1 MRDISKPNWAIQDAN
16 DTLNEAEAFWDWHRE
31 FNQKS
36 NVSTAAR
43 AVGNAMATLA
53 LGEDLKLCLF
63 DDELV
68 GHTFIGAFAHWTGLP
83 AQTVV
88 EEIENLKKAG
98 WITHIPRGKS
108 EWDALYYLTIPN
120 GTDN

>member
-1 MRDISKPNWAIQDAN
+1 MRDISKINRAIQDAN

-53 LGEDLKLCLF
+53 LGEDLELYLWG
-63 DDELV
+63 DELV
-68 GHTFIGAFAHWTGLP
+68 GHTLIGAFAHWTNLP
-83 AQTVV
+83 IQTAA
-88 EEIENLKKAG
+88 EEIENLKEAG
-98 WITHIPRGKS
+98 WIDHIPCGDD
-108 EWDALYYLTIPN
+108 EWDDLYYLTIPN
-120 GTDN
+120 GTGN